1 MKTVITSEYEALFRQ
16 HFRLATLYAE
26 RIVGSAHEAEDIVQ
40 EVFIALLDVDFSQ
53 IRQKESYLYRC
64 VRNAALDHLH
74 ARMKN
79 RFYDINS
86 KETVRLAAE
95 ENAPG
100 DEQAMIEQIAAI
112 YRRIEAL
119 PEQGRRIFKMI
130 CIEHKSYVETARSKP
145 CAKYRCSSSRFFR
158 SRTAGVRPPESD
170 FNPTRFRP
178 TAPKGRNPD
187 SAFVLQSVTHLQ
199 IFHKK
204 TPALYVRRSF
214 FRSIP

>member
-86 KETVRLAAE
+86 KETVRLFVAGGVLF
-95 ENAPG
+95 G

-130 CIEHKSYVETARSKP
+130 CIEHKSYVETARLLSLSLHTVK
-145 CAKYRCSSSRFFR
+145 
-158 SRTAGVRPPESD
+158 
-170 FNPTRFRP
+170 
-178 TAPKGRNPD
+178 
-187 SAFVLQSVTHLQ
+187 THMS
-199 IFHKK
+199 
-204 TPALYVRRSF
+204 RSF
-214 FRSIP
+214 KALRKISMFFLTLF

>member
-26 RIVGSAHEAEDIVQ
+26 RIVGSAHEAEVIVQ
-40 EVFIALLDVDFSQ
+40 VDVDFSQ

-130 CIEHKSYVETARSKP
+130 CIEHKSYVETARLLSLSLHTVK
-145 CAKYRCSSSRFFR
+145 
-158 SRTAGVRPPESD
+158 
-170 FNPTRFRP
+170 
-178 TAPKGRNPD
+178 
-187 SAFVLQSVTHLQ
+187 THMS
-199 IFHKK
+199 
-204 TPALYVRRSF
+204 RSF
-214 FRSIP
+214 KALRKMSMFFLTLF

>member
-119 PEQGRRIFKMI
+119 PEQGRRIFKMTPLHHHFQKGGDDTI
-130 CIEHKSYVETARSKP
+130 KCLVKFPSHPI
-145 CAKYRCSSSRFFR
+145 
-158 SRTAGVRPPESD
+158 PESKIVV
-170 FNPTRFRP
+170 RFWIVGILLAAI
-178 TAPKGRNPD
+178 T
-187 SAFVLQSVTHLQ
+187 FVTLK
-199 IFHKK
+199 I
-204 TPALYVRRSF
+204 R
-214 FRSIP
+214 

>member
-130 CIEHKSYVETARSKP
+130 CIEHKSYVETARLLSLSLHTVKTHM
-145 CAKYRCSSSRFFR
+145 SRSFIDVLPHAFL
-158 SRTAGVRPPESD
+158 GPGQPESAPPNPILIRPD
-170 FNPTRFRP
+170 FAPPHRKDEIPIPLLYYNP
-178 TAPKGRNPD
+178 
-187 SAFVLQSVTHLQ
+187 
-199 IFHKK
+199 
-204 TPALYVRRSF
+204 
-214 FRSIP
+214 